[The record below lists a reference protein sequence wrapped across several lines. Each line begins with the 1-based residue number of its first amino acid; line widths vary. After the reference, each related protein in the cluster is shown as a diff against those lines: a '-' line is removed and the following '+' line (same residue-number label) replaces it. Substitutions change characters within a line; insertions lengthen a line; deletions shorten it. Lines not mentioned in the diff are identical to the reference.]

1 MTRPPAR
8 SSGGTRPRRRAGS
21 DFTGS
26 LSESLHQIAR
36 RVRREQ
42 FSAAG
47 QTILDEGLDHLE
59 QKLSALTADASS
71 GSDVLMGE
79 PAALG
84 HAEFEAMRWRV
95 IDAGDIPAT
104 EKGALLALLGSME
117 RAESSIDRIQQE
129 RMSVDR
135 A

>member
-1 MTRPPAR
+1 MIEEA
-8 SSGGTRPRRRAGS
+8 
-21 DFTGS
+21 DFAGS

-42 FSAAG
+42 FSPAG
-47 QTILDEGLDHLE
+47 QTILDEGLGHLE
-59 QKLSALTADASS
+59 QKLSALIADEDPGTDA
-71 GSDVLMGE
+71 LMGE

-84 HAEFEAMRWRV
+84 QAALGQAEFEAMRWRV

-117 RAESSIDRIQQE
+117 RAEGLIDRIQQE
-129 RMSVDR
+129 RLSVDN
-135 A
+135 AQALVLAAAP